1 MGILIGLSLLFG
13 LFVLIWLMRFRRWKS
28 WSLMLAFFVV
38 VVLVFH
44 LKFNGPLEVDEAGTP
59 IIKSSMIYSGV
70 VIASLAICL
79 LVSAISLLLDTLMV
93 KKS

>member
-1 MGILIGLSLLFG
+1 
-13 LFVLIWLMRFRRWKS
+13 
-28 WSLMLAFFVV
+28 MLAFFVV

-44 LKFNGPLEVDEAGTP
+44 LNFNGPLEVDEAGTP
-59 IIKSSMIYSGV
+59 IINSSMIYSGV